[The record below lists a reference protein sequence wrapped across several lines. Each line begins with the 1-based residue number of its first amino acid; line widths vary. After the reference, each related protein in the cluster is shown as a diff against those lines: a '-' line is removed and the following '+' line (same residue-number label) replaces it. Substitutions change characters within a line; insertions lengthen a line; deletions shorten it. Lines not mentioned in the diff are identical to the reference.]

1 MKARCLAD
9 VGSFSGLRQGLILG
23 NNALKGVSM
32 VLKILP
38 FKSES

>member
-1 MKARCLAD
+1 MKARCLAV

-23 NNALKGVSM
+23 KKHIKEGFHGSE
-32 VLKILP
+32 ILP